1 MLSYELII
9 LLASI
14 KPSAVR
20 LTGFLADPYPNS
32 HPLKLSAAQ
41 HLAAALFL
49 SGEHLAFKGHGLP
62 VTGRSKKNTRHPI
75 TARRK
80 LAVSLATLKLG
91 AAMATSCC
99 LLKYSSAY
107 VGFPA
112 LLWKITCW

>member
-1 MLSYELII
+1 ML
-9 LLASI
+9 

-20 LTGFLADPYPNS
+20 LTGFLAVNDFDPYPNS

-41 HLAAALFL
+41 HLAAAPVF
-49 SGEHLAFKGHGLP
+49 EQHLAFKGHGLP
-62 VTGRSKKNTRHPI
+62 VTGQGKKNTRHPI

-99 LLKYSSAY
+99 LLSI
-107 VGFPA
+107 
-112 LLWKITCW
+112 LLRT